1 MKKSIV
7 LIVGTVMLIH
17 SAEAQFIKSLKE
29 RVKMAAEETVQR
41 KTEEKV
47 VEKTDQVADKVL
59 DAPFALLRGGNKES
73 NGDQDPM
80 AMLEGMMSGTQATYD
95 EEYHF
100 HTEVLMEF
108 SSTDQKIEQQQMS
121 QFYGEKAMMTTLPQ
135 TSNKTIVDFEHRS
148 SLVLN
153 EDNGSGMAIS
163 LDFMSGFMK
172 DAAEEDEDSQP
183 MVFKKTGNTKEI
195 LGYTCYE
202 LVGEDEETQ
211 FQAWYTQEIDLKMSS
226 MAENLGNL
234 FGNTDILKGMR
245 DDEKGMALEIKT
257 RSKKKGDAVTI
268 KVLDIRTQP
277 VTVSTSNYSFPSTQ

>member
-1 MKKSIV
+1 MKRSILLV
-7 LIVGTVMLIH
+7 VGTVLLIH

-80 AMLEGMMSGTQATYD
+80 AMLEGMMSGTRASYD

-100 HTEVLMEF
+100 HTEVVMEF
-108 SSTDQKIEQQQMS
+108 SSTDQKIERQQMS

-135 TSNKTIVDFEHRS
+135 TSNKTIVDFENRS
-148 SLVLN
+148 SLILN
-153 EDNGSGMAIS
+153 EENGSGMAIS
-163 LDFMSGFMK
+163 LDFMSGLMK
-172 DAAEEDEDSQP
+172 DAAEEDMDSQP
-183 MVFKKTGNTKEI
+183 MTFQKTGNTKEI

-202 LVGEDEETQ
+202 VVGEDEEMQ
-211 FQAWYTQEIDLKMSS
+211 FQAWYTQELDLKMSAL
-226 MAENLGNL
+226 AENLGNL
-234 FGNTDILKGMR
+234 FGNTDILKGMG

-268 KVLDIRTQP
+268 KVLDIHTQP
-277 VTVSTSNYSFPSTQ
+277 VTVSTSNYSFPSIQ

>member
-1 MKKSIV
+1 MKRSILLV
-7 LIVGTVMLIH
+7 VGTVLLIH
-17 SAEAQFIKSLKE
+17 SAQAQFIKSLKE
-29 RVKMAAEETVQR
+29 RVKMAAEETLQR

-47 VEKTDQVADKVL
+47 VEKTDQVAEKVL

-73 NGDQDPM
+73 NEDQDPM
-80 AMLEGMMSGTQATYD
+80 AMLEGMMNGTQASY
-95 EEYHF
+95 ESEYQF
-100 HTEVLMEF
+100 HTEVIMEF
-108 SSTDQKIEQQQMS
+108 SSAAQKVEKQQMS

-172 DAAEEDEDSQP
+172 DAAEEDMDSQP
-183 MVFKKTGNTKEI
+183 MTFKKTGNTKEI

-202 LVGEDEETQ
+202 LVGEDEEIQ
-211 FQAWYTQEIDLKMSS
+211 FQAWYTQELDLKMSS

-268 KVLDIRTQP
+268 KVLDIRTENI
-277 VTVSTSNYSFPSTQ
+277 TVSTSNYTFSSTQ